1 MMLPLKYKNKH
12 LDSRTILVWLY
23 SEEAMKM
30 KLLCIGSK
38 KVKLIAIYMS
48 LIMSSS
54 MRTLSLQ
61 QFRKSLETN
70 FGKEKWFGS
79 IVALLMD

>member
-12 LDSRTILVWLY
+12 LDLLTILVWLY

-38 KVKLIAIYMS
+38 KVKIIAIYML
-48 LIMSSS
+48 LIM
-54 MRTLSLQ
+54 
-61 QFRKSLETN
+61 
-70 FGKEKWFGS
+70 
-79 IVALLMD
+79 